1 MKLAFHGATS
11 LTTDLV
17 TEVMATGQAGFRGL
31 ELWAAKV
38 EQFLQT
44 HSLSELRALLAD
56 NGVAPIAISS
66 IEFIGFR
73 GQEFQGIRD
82 RCRELSEIAA
92 SIDCP
97 VLVVVPSP
105 TPRPQAGAVLDLV
118 FPWNAV
124 VDEYVTVLRDLS
136 DIAHPYGVGLSF
148 EFLAFAW
155 SSVRTPRGAFEIVQ
169 KTDRENVGMN
179 FDTCHFYGGGGQ
191 LDEIA
196 MLDPKRIYAFH
207 LNDLEDVP
215 KEAITD
221 SIRLLPGLG
230 VIPLDDICARLKAIG
245 FDGHCSIELFR
256 PEYWDWDPYE
266 LTEAA
271 YKAAIEV
278 LSPHFDVV

>member
-1 MKLAFHGATS
+1 MELAFHGATS
-11 LTTDLV
+11 LKTDLV
-17 TEVMATGQAGFRGL
+17 TEVMATAHAGFKGL
-31 ELWAAKV
+31 ELWAAKLDH
-38 EQFLQT
+38 FLQD
-44 HSLSELRALLAD
+44 HSLSELRALLGD

-92 SIDCP
+92 GIGCP

-105 TPRPQAGAVLDLV
+105 TPRPQAGAVLDLD
-118 FPWNAV
+118 FPWKAV
-124 VDEYVTVLRDLS
+124 VDEYVSVLRDLS
-136 DIAHPYGVGLSF
+136 DIAQPHGVGLAF
-148 EFLAFAW
+148 EFMAFSW
-155 SSVRTPRGAFEIVQ
+155 SSVRTPRGAYEIVQ
-169 KTDRENVGMN
+169 KTGRENVGMN

-191 LDEIA
+191 LSEIE
-196 MLDPKRIYAFH
+196 MLDPQRIYAFH

-230 VIPLDDICARLKAIG
+230 VIPLDDICARLKGIG

-266 LTEAA
+266 LA
-271 YKAAIEV
+271 KAAHKAALAV
-278 LSPHFDVV
+278 LSPYFDVV